1 MAAIFG
7 PQTPASA
14 EHIRSITKFVE
25 IPFFDTRWN
34 YHPVNPVLTMKLT
47 NFLPFYFSVT
57 AERETCN
64 LLQKGVAAIFGPQTP
79 ASAEHIRS
87 ITDVAEIPFI
97 DTRWNYHPVN
107 PVLTSN
113 DRNAYTINL
122 HPDVDTVGKRD
133 LKIQVTLKRLGVK
146 VS

>member
-1 MAAIFG
+1 M
-7 PQTPASA
+7 
-14 EHIRSITKFVE
+14 
-25 IPFFDTRWN
+25 
-34 YHPVNPVLTMKLT
+34 
-47 NFLPFYFSVT
+47 
-57 AERETCN
+57 
-64 LLQKGVAAIFGPQTP
+64 AAIFGPQTP

-122 HPDVDTVGKRD
+122 HPDVDTVGKSG
-133 LKIQVTLKRLGVK
+133 T
-146 VS
+146 VSDWVSKKDSANFESDSFL

>member
-1 MAAIFG
+1 
-7 PQTPASA
+7 
-14 EHIRSITKFVE
+14 
-25 IPFFDTRWN
+25 
-34 YHPVNPVLTMKLT
+34 MKLT
-47 NFLPFYFSVT
+47 NFLLFHFSVT

-122 HPDVDTVGKRD
+122 HPDVDTVGKSQGCIGYPTPARTHSISGLKSPVLKLSFLSFKMMVKNGLEFILNPFRD
-133 LKIQVTLKRLGVK
+133 TC
-146 VS
+146 

>member
-1 MAAIFG
+1 
-7 PQTPASA
+7 
-14 EHIRSITKFVE
+14 
-25 IPFFDTRWN
+25 
-34 YHPVNPVLTMKLT
+34 MKLT
-47 NFLPFYFSVT
+47 NCLLFHFSVT

-122 HPDVDTVGKRD
+122 HPDVDTVGKSSPR
-133 LKIQVTLKRLGVK
+133 TGCP
-146 VS
+146 

>member
-1 MAAIFG
+1 M
-7 PQTPASA
+7 
-14 EHIRSITKFVE
+14 
-25 IPFFDTRWN
+25 
-34 YHPVNPVLTMKLT
+34 
-47 NFLPFYFSVT
+47 
-57 AERETCN
+57 
-64 LLQKGVAAIFGPQTP
+64 AAIFGPQTP

-122 HPDVDTVGKRD
+122 HPDVDTVGKS
-133 LKIQVTLKRLGVK
+133 QVTVAHKFSDTLTLSQPRGGGYILPTIAEVATKFSPWLSK
-146 VS
+146 QS